1 MGDDKTVGILAY
13 GSLIDEPGPEIS
25 EAAIGTKHD
34 VLTPFRIEFARK
46 SNSRGGAPTLV
57 PVAEGGNHVCSR
69 IFLLDT
75 PEDEAANRLWR
86 RETRKVGTG
95 RTYVPPIDVG
105 PNNVVVERL
114 ENFAGVDVVIYTRIA
129 GNITPLSA
137 ENLAR
142 LAIASVG
149 KAKLGLDGISYLI
162 AAKSNGIAT
171 ALSAEYETEILQQ
184 SQCQSLE
191 EALTRLR
198 QQST

>member
-1 MGDDKTVGILAY
+1 MADDKTVGVLAY

-25 EAAIGTKHD
+25 EAAIGTKQD

-57 PVAEGGNHVCSR
+57 PVTEGGSHVCSQ

-75 PEDEAANRLWR
+75 TEDEAANRLWR
-86 RETRKVGTG
+86 RETRKIGSG
-95 RTYVPPIDVG
+95 RPYVPPIHAG
-105 PNNVVVERL
+105 QNNVVVERL

-137 ENLAR
+137 EYLAR
-142 LAIASVG
+142 LAIASVR
-149 KAKLGLDGISYLI
+149 KAEAGLDGISYLI
-162 AAKSNGIAT
+162 AAKSNGIVT
-171 ALSAEYETEILQQ
+171 VLSAAYEAEIMKQ

-191 EALTRLR
+191 EALARHRL
-198 QQST
+198 QCT

>member
-75 PEDEAANRLWR
+75 PEDEAANRL
-86 RETRKVGTG
+86 
-95 RTYVPPIDVG
+95 
-105 PNNVVVERL
+105 
-114 ENFAGVDVVIYTRIA
+114 F
-129 GNITPLSA
+129 TPLSA

-191 EALTRLR
+191 EALTRVRRDRLR
-198 QQST
+198 SKQGSL